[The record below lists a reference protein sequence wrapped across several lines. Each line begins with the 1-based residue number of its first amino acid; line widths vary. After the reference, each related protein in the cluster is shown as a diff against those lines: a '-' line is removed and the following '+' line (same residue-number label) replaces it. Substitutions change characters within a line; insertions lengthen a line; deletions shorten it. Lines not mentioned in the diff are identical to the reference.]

1 MKLFFLLLTLLILV
15 SGCSTKGAHTYRASL
30 KSFKKPIKKEPIPYR
45 LKQKNAIT
53 LSLYDEYVKWYAT
66 PYRLGGN
73 TLNGIDCSSLVQS
86 IYRDAFGIRVPRTT
100 KEQAKTG
107 YSINKSSLK
116 EGDLLLF
123 KTGYNIRHSGIYL
136 ERGNFI
142 NASTSHGVTISNI
155 NNPYWKSKYWQS
167 RRVLP

>member
-1 MKLFFLLLTLLILV
+1 MRLFSLLFTLLLV
-15 SGCSTKGAHTYRASL
+15 MSGCSTKGVHAYKATL
-30 KSFKKPIKKEPIPYR
+30 KPLKKPIKKEPVSYT
-45 LKQKNAIT
+45 LKNTDAIT
-53 LSLYDEYVKWYAT
+53 LSLYDEYLKWSGT

-73 TLNGIDCSSLVQS
+73 TFTGVDCSSLVQQ

-100 KEQAKTG
+100 KNQAKVG
-107 YSINKSSLK
+107 YKIERNSLK

-142 NASTSHGVTISNI
+142 NASTSHGVIISNI
-155 NNPYWKSKYWQS
+155 NNPYWRSKYWQS